1 MGLPVNK
8 FIVATN
14 INDTFGK
21 YLNNGII
28 PYIKAIPS
36 LSCAMDISIPNNLI
50 RLQYLF
56 KDHIHMQ
63 SKIDSFSIN
72 DIKEGKIILVDK
84 PLRWTSFDVVK
95 YIRKSLQLKF
105 KMKKIKVGHAGTL
118 DPLATGLLIICIGKQ
133 TKSISEYQNLSKTYT
148 GKFKLGESTLS
159 YDAETD
165 INEKFEYEHITLDD
179 LKNLANEFIGRNMQK
194 PPIFSAIKKDGK
206 RLYEYAR
213 ENKEIDIDEREIDIY
228 NFEIIDFTS
237 PYVNFKIECSKGTY
251 IRSIA
256 NDFGKRLN
264 SGSYLYELRRT
275 KIGDFCVLNAM
286 DINIDVKT

>member
-1 MGLPVNK
+1 MK
-8 FIVATN
+8 E
-14 INDTFGK
+14 
-21 YLNNGII
+21 Y
-28 PYIKAIPS
+28 S
-36 LSCAMDISIPNNLI
+36 
-50 RLQYLF
+50 
-56 KDHIHMQ
+56 
-63 SKIDSFSIN
+63 IDSFSIN

-105 KMKKIKVGHAGTL
+105 KIKKIKVGHAGTL

-133 TKSISEYQNLSKTYT
+133 TKSISEYQSLSKTYT

-165 INEKFEYEHITLDD
+165 VNEKFEYDHITLDD